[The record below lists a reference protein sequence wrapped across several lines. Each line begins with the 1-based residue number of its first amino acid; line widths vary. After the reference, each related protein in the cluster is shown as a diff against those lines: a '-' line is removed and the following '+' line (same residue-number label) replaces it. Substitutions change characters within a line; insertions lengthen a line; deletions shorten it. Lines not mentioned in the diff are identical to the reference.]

1 MSNLDSIRR
10 RPKSEASLEL
20 NAEPVSFL
28 RREDDNV
35 FYASGI
41 YSNYPAKSFV
51 VTQGFETLWTNATVG
66 DSCPSKEGSDLVK
79 GGNRL

>member
-1 MSNLDSIRR
+1 MKKTLS
-10 RPKSEASLEL
+10 KASTEL

-41 YSNYPAKSFV
+41 YSNYPAKSDV
-51 VTQGFETLWTNATVG
+51 VTQSFETLWTNATVG